1 MIEIRLPR
9 QTLFLTE
16 KEMTSLLAKEP
27 DLWKRALRRGK
38 GILRRRQAD
47 SRRPRQLKEAERL
60 LNVTLWTQTLPT
72 ATAAELRELYLEQH
86 GAG

>member
-47 SRRPRQLKEAERL
+47 SRRPQHLKEAERQL
-60 LNVTLWTQTLPT
+60 AKEVVDVCH
-72 ATAAELRELYLEQH
+72 LEP
-86 GAG
+86 